1 MKCFHPAFSPLSHP
15 FIPKTFFAKPAVS
28 LTDGLF
34 TKTAENVTLLRSSGG
49 YLTSC
54 FFFFFFFL
62 CFFKDFF
69 ET

>member
-54 FFFFFFFL
+54 FFFFPL
-62 CFFKDFF
+62 FFKDFF